1 MDRNAFNDTD
11 DTREKVSSTLCQ
23 RLRRKRKESKSE
35 EYPME
40 DDPPGDA
47 EEMCDKP
54 SNTRRRRRR
63 RKRKESKSEE
73 YPIKHN
79 PWSDSDEG
87 KSSSCSES
95 TKTSDSW

>member
-1 MDRNAFNDTD
+1 MDKNQFNDTD
-11 DTREKVSSTLCQ
+11 DTREKVSSTRSQ

-35 EYPME
+35 EYP
-40 DDPPGDA
+40 
-47 EEMCDKP
+47 
-54 SNTRRRRRR
+54 
-63 RKRKESKSEE
+63 
-73 YPIKHN
+73 IKQN

>member
-1 MDRNAFNDTD
+1 
-11 DTREKVSSTLCQ
+11 
-23 RLRRKRKESKSE
+23 
-35 EYPME
+35 ME

-54 SNTRRRRRR
+54 SDTRRRRRR